1 MTPLQGEGNGYA
13 GAQQNGS
20 RPLRVLAHPALRNSR
35 RNPYT
40 WLLTRALLLRGVS
53 VRELTLPRLLT
64 GDEDIWHF
72 HWPEGI
78 AHLNKENWL
87 FASIRAA
94 GLVLLLRWGR
104 WRGKRILWTVHNLG
118 SHEQR
123 HPRLEA
129 RFWSS
134 FTELVDGFISLSE
147 HGVHAARERFPALR
161 DAVGFVVPHGHYRD
175 VFPATVSK
183 TEARR
188 VLRIDPHVRVVAY
201 IGQIRPY
208 KNVPLLI
215 TAFRQLVGADVLLLI
230 AGSPLN
236 AQLARELRA
245 AAADEPRVRLDLK
258 FLSNDEIQ
266 HYVSASDLIVLPYR
280 EILNSGTA
288 VLALSL
294 NRPVLLPRLGGL
306 AELQALV
313 GKDWVY
319 TYDGP
324 LTATHLERAVQC
336 AVSSAGPDIAPL
348 QRLDWN
354 HIAAATI
361 DAYGSLM
368 NGDHAHTRD
377 KTGCPAIL

>member
-1 MTPLQGEGNGYA
+1 MIPLQGEGSGYA
-13 GAQQNGS
+13 DTQKNDG
-20 RPLRVLAHPALRNSR
+20 RPLRVLAHPALKNSR
-35 RNPYT
+35 RNPYN
-40 WLLTRALLLRGVS
+40 WLLTRALLSRGVS
-53 VRELTLPRLLT
+53 VRELTPLRLLT
-64 GDEDIWHF
+64 GDDDIWHL

-78 AHLNKENWL
+78 AHLNKGSWL
-87 FASIRAA
+87 FAAMRAA

-104 WRGKRILWTVHNLG
+104 WRGKRIVWTVHNLG
-118 SHEQR
+118 SHEQLHR
-123 HPRLEA
+123 RIEA
-129 RFWSS
+129 RFWHS

-147 HGVHAARERFPALR
+147 QGAHAARERFPTLR
-161 DAVGFVVPHGHYRD
+161 NAVGFVVPHGHYRD

-183 TEARR
+183 TEARQ
-188 VLRIDPHVRVVAY
+188 VLRIDPHVRVIAY

-215 TAFRQLVGADVLLLI
+215 SAFRKLVGADVLLLI

-236 AQLARELRA
+236 EQLARELRE
-245 AAADEPRVRLDLK
+245 AAADAPRVRVELK
-258 FLSNDEIQ
+258 FLSNNEIQ

-294 NRPVLLPRLGGL
+294 NRPVLVPRLGGL

-313 GKDWVY
+313 GKDWVC

-324 LTATHLERAVQC
+324 LTAVHLERAVQW
-336 AVSSAGPDIAPL
+336 AVSSARSDTAPL
-348 QRLDWN
+348 QTLDWN

-361 DAYGSLM
+361 DAYGSLI
-368 NGDHAHTRD
+368 NGDRAHSRD
-377 KTGCPAIL
+377 KTSRPATQ